1 MKYWR
6 ACIALLLAFSGKQAV
21 ATGDTLLLK
30 HLSDSLLLHGRYYEA
45 SVYYQKLDFFLQG
58 EALKTEAR
66 LSAAH
71 CYKLMGNYKEGIQHL
86 NNIALDEKPDSVIFK
101 VKYQCALMNYLDN
114 DLPRAES
121 FLRQL
126 QYLVRDSAY
135 ILQSGLLY
143 VLILNEQYRWPE
155 AREKLLRLNR
165 ALVSDSAS
173 AHHNRRL
180 IDSLYSPDLIPKLK
194 NRNKA
199 ARMSMFVPGL
209 GQCYAKNY
217 GEGITSFLSVS
228 VCAGAMLAG
237 IVYQYYFTS
246 IFVGNLLISKFYQ
259 GGIKR
264 AEFLTD
270 KYNYKKTRDYNSFL
284 KLQIRRRLNL

>member
-1 MKYWR
+1 MKHLQAYTV
-6 ACIALLLAFSGKQAV
+6 LLLAFLGKQAG
-21 ATGDTLLLK
+21 ATSDTLLLK
-30 HLSDSLLLHGRYYEA
+30 RLSDSLLLHEKHYEA
-45 SVYYQKLDFFLQG
+45 SVYYQKLDFLLQG

-71 CYKLMGNYKEGIQHL
+71 CYKLMGNYKEGIRHL
-86 NNIALDEKPDSVIFK
+86 NTIPLDEKPDSVVFK

-114 DLPRAES
+114 DLPGAES
-121 FLRQL
+121 FLQQL
-126 QYLVRDSAY
+126 EYLVKDSSY
-135 ILQSGLLY
+135 ILRSGLLY
-143 VLILNEQYRWPE
+143 VLVLNEQYRWPE
-155 AREKLLRLNR
+155 ARAKLLRLNS
-165 ALVSDSAS
+165 ALVSDPDSI
-173 AHHNRRL
+173 HRNRCL
-180 IDSLYSPDLIPKLK
+180 IDSMYDEKLIPKLK

-199 ARMSMFVPGL
+199 AHMSMFVPGL
-209 GQCYAKNY
+209 GQCYAKSY

-228 VCAGAMLAG
+228 VCAGAMLVG

-270 KYNYKKTRDYNSFL
+270 KYNYKKSREYNSFL
-284 KLQIRRRLNL
+284 KLQIRNYLNL